1 MALQKTAYDL
11 TGERVAE
18 VYGGLLHTSKNLEA
32 NLSIE
37 QVYDGLGTPTAISV
51 GGQGTG
57 ISVDGSV
64 SVSTDL
70 KVTGN
75 SYIQGSTTIS
85 NGLTLS
91 GTTVNLAN
99 NTDVNDLIMYS
110 KNSDVTARSKKTL
123 EVGKLRVRET
133 IANSNYEIIFGNP
146 TSLADPDVF
155 KLQVDGSTGNL
166 YIINNSTQTNLLSSP
181 MWIDK
186 STSDVVVRRLKV
198 IEQTNAIPIGMIAIF
213 RNNAIPAGWLRCN
226 GGEYKKADLPADPGY
241 PKLYAHLGSSFDATN
256 AQFFTV
262 PTLGTAGVFSGAG
275 DKQFVYCIRALDY

>member
-1 MALQKTAYDL
+1 MAQQKTAYDL

-18 VYGGLLHTSKNLEA
+18 VYGGLLHTAKNLEA
-32 NLSIE
+32 NLAIE
-37 QVYDGLGTPTAISV
+37 QVYDGLGTPTALSV

-57 ISVDGSV
+57 ISVDGSI

-75 SYIQGSTTIS
+75 SNIQGSVTIN

-91 GTTVNLAN
+91 GTSVNLAN
-99 NTDVNDLIMYS
+99 NTSVNDLIVNS
-110 KNSDVTARSKKTL
+110 PDSDVTARAKKTF

-133 IANSNYEIIFGNP
+133 VVGSNYEITFGNP
-146 TSLADPDVF
+146 ATSDPDTF
-155 KLQVDGSTGNL
+155 KIVVDGTNNNF
-166 YIINNSTQTNLLSSP
+166 YIVNNSTITNRLSSP

-198 IEQTNAIPIGMIAIF
+198 VEQTNAIPIGLIAVF

-226 GGEYKKADLPADPGY
+226 GAQYSKLDLPGSVGY
-241 PKLYAHLGSSFDATN
+241 PKLYAHLGSEFNVSGSTQLFN
-256 AQFFTV
+256 V
-262 PTLGTAGVFSGAG
+262 PNLQLQSVGNGSGN
-275 DKQFVYCIRALDY
+275 KEFVYCIRALEY